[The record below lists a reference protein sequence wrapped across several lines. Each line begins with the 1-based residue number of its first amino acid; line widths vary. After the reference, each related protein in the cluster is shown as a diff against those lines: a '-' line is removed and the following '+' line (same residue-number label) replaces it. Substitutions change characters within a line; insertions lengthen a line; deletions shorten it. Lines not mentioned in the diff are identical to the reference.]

1 MDVHIAFRMGAAQ
14 LAKDNRKYGTLHKEH
29 GIDQHEWSILTQ
41 DEYWS
46 PDQARQMR
54 NVLAAAVE
62 VSMTIAGIPAIPL
75 PGQYVAAFITEV
87 VSPCNKIVA
96 CTKAP
101 DTFDAMDASGLLKTS
116 EVKTMST
123 QQLMALVLA
132 YSGGYQGEP
141 TAHRLPRKIAEEIE
155 LENVKS

>member
-14 LAKDNRKYGTLHKEH
+14 LARDNRKYGTLHKEH

-54 NVLAAAVE
+54 TVLASAVE

-75 PGQYVAAFITEV
+75 PGQYVAAFIAEV
-87 VSPCNKIVA
+87 VSPCNRFVA

-101 DTFDAMDASGLLKTS
+101 DTFDAMDASGLMTTS
-116 EVKTMST
+116 EVTTMTT

-132 YSGGYQGEP
+132 YSGGFQGEP
-141 TAHRLPRKIAEEIE
+141 SAHRLPKKVNQQMEM
-155 LENVKS
+155 ENVK